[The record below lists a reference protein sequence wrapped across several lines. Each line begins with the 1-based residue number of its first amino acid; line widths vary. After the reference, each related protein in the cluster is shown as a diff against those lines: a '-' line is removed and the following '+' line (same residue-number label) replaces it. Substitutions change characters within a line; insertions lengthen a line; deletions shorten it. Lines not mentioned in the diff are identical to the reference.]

1 MLESAVE
8 KHFCRRVEEHGGAQ
22 RKLNPVGQNFWP
34 DRLAS
39 TLVTGAFLVELKRP
53 KGGRLS
59 KGQVERIKLL
69 EAAGF
74 KVFVAWTKEMV
85 DAIFSGENS

>member
-1 MLESAVE
+1 MMLESAVE
-8 KHFCRRVEEHGGAQ
+8 QHFIRRVREHGGEQ
-22 RKLNPVGQNFWP
+22 RKLNPHGQNHWP

-39 TLVTGAFLVELKRP
+39 TPALGPFLCELKRP

-59 KGQVERIKLL
+59 AGQVERIARL

-74 KVFVAWTKEMV
+74 KVYIAWTKEMV
-85 DAIFSGENS
+85 DDLFE